1 MELDLEKATV
11 VPKLKDWKKTAL
23 VYKGIEISYFE
34 LIERIKAFSYLL
46 DIAPDE
52 KVVIISENCP
62 EWVCA
67 FFSIW
72 QRGGIVVPVDFMS
85 SPEEIEYI
93 LAEVEPSALFYS
105 DLTWTGVSKALEKLK
120 IKPQLYNLDRI
131 AFQEKL
137 ENHSVRSIHHTAVIL
152 YTSGTTGQ
160 PKGVMLSFKN
170 LISNIKAIE
179 KLGIAT
185 KEDVTVALL
194 PFHHAYPLMV
204 TLLVP
209 LHIGA
214 SIVFLEKLSSEELM
228 NVLKRHGVTILV
240 GVPRLYQLLQK
251 RIIERLTSSVLGR
264 VLFELSWW
272 IPEKFRKLL
281 FWKVHKA
288 FGGRLKLLVSG
299 GAKLPVDTAQDFHRL
314 GFKVIEGY
322 GLTETSPI
330 VSFNPPWKVK
340 LGSVGIPIEEVHVKI
355 DKDGE
360 VLVRGVNVMQGYY
373 KKPDE
378 TERAFVDGYL
388 ATGDLG
394 YMDED
399 GYLYITGRKKEV
411 IVLSGGKNV
420 NPEELENLMT
430 GMGDV
435 VKEVG
440 ILEANGLLN
449 ALIFPDMEK
458 VKERRIINLHE
469 YIKWSVIDKLNRSLP
484 EWKRITGFKLVDRE
498 LPKTRLGKIRR
509 FLLPKIYASTE
520 EKKEER
526 EEDRELLA
534 LSEWKVL
541 SNYIFKLS
549 GKVPTP
555 SDHIEIDL
563 GLDSLAKVELLSFI
577 ENSFGVSM
585 SEEELLDHI
594 VLRELIR
601 FILERK
607 EKAEFTYVDWGK
619 ILKESIPF
627 KLEDYPILLKAG
639 CMILRFI
646 FTLYNRIEVKG
657 INNLPNAPFILAPN
671 HASYLDGF
679 VLASALPYEITKLTY
694 FLGEEH
700 YFKNPITSIF
710 GKLAHVITVNLD
722 RKLKESLQ
730 KTAWALRI
738 GKVVVIF
745 PEGARTRDGKLLP
758 FKRGFA
764 ILSKELGVPVV
775 PVALVGTYQ
784 SLSLKDRFPKPKKIK
799 VVFGKPIYPDD
810 KTYDGITE
818 EVRAQVDTL
827 LKEELFKMK
836 V

>member
-1 MELDLEKATV
+1 MELDLERATV
-11 VPKLKDWKKTAL
+11 VPKLKDWKKTAII
-23 VYKGIEISYFE
+23 YKDVGISYSE
-34 LIERIKAFSYLL
+34 LIDRIKALSYLL

-52 KVVIISENCP
+52 KAVIVSENRP
-62 EWVCA
+62 EWVYA
-67 FFSIW
+67 FFSTW

-93 LAEVEPSALFYS
+93 LTEVEPSALFYS
-105 DLTWTGVSKALEKLK
+105 DLTWNNVSKVLEKLK
-120 IKPQLYNLDRI
+120 IEPHLYNLDRI
-131 AFQEKL
+131 VFQKKL
-137 ENHSVRSIHHTAVIL
+137 ENYSVRSIHSTAVIL

-170 LISNIKAIE
+170 LLSNIKAIE

-204 TLLVP
+204 TLLLP
-209 LHIGA
+209 LNIGA
-214 SIVFLEKLSSEELM
+214 SIVLLEKLSSEELM
-228 NVLKRHGVTILV
+228 NALKKHGVTILV

-251 RIIERLTSSVLGR
+251 RIMERVTSSLLGR

-272 IPEKFRKLL
+272 IPEKLRRLV

-288 FGGRLKLLVSG
+288 FGGRLRLLVSG
-299 GAKLPVDTAQDFHRL
+299 GAKLPLDTAQDFYRL

-340 LGSVGIPIEEVHVKI
+340 LGSVGVPIEEVHVKI
-355 DKDGE
+355 EKDGE

-373 KKPDE
+373 KKPEE
-378 TERAFVDGYL
+378 TERSFIDGYF

-399 GYLYITGRKKEV
+399 GYLYITGRKKEI

-420 NPEELENLMT
+420 NPEELENLMIS
-430 GMGDV
+430 MSEV

-440 ILEANGLLN
+440 VLEVNGFLN
-449 ALIFPDMEK
+449 AVIFPDLEK
-458 VKERRIINLHE
+458 VKEKGIVNLYE
-469 YIKWSVIDKLNRSLP
+469 YIKWNVIDRLNRSLP
-484 EWKRITGFKLVDRE
+484 DWKRITGFKLVDRE

-509 FLLPKIYASTE
+509 FLLPKVYASAE

-526 EEDRELLA
+526 DEDRELLA
-534 LSEWKVL
+534 LDEWRVL
-541 SNYIFKLS
+541 SDYIFKLS
-549 GKVPTP
+549 EKVPIP

-577 ENSFGVSM
+577 ESSFGVSM

-594 VLRELIR
+594 VLRDLIK

-607 EKAEFTYVDWGK
+607 EKAEFAYVDWGK

-627 KLEDYPILLKAG
+627 KIEDYPILFKAG
-639 CMILRFI
+639 RMILRLM
-646 FTLYNRIEVKG
+646 FTLYNRMEVKG
-657 INNLPNAPFILAPN
+657 VDNLPNAPFILAPN

-679 VLASALPYEITKLTY
+679 VLASALPYEIAKLTY

-700 YFKNPITSIF
+700 YFKNPITSLF
-710 GKLAHVITVNLD
+710 GRLAHVITVNLD

-730 KTAWALRI
+730 KTAWALRL
-738 GKVVVIF
+738 GRVVVIF

-784 SLSLKDRFPKPKKIK
+784 SLSLRDRFPKPEKIK
-799 VVFGKPIYPDD
+799 VVFGKPVYPYD
-810 KTYDGITE
+810 KTYDEITE
-818 EVRAQVDTL
+818 EVKAQVDNL
-827 LKEELFKMK
+827 LKSQS
-836 V
+836 

>member
-1 MELDLEKATV
+1 MELDLERATV
-11 VPKLKDWKKTAL
+11 VPKLKDWKKTAII
-23 VYKGIEISYFE
+23 YKDVGISYSE
-34 LIERIKAFSYLL
+34 LIDRIKALSYLL

-52 KVVIISENCP
+52 KAVIVSENRP
-62 EWVCA
+62 EWVYA
-67 FFSIW
+67 FFSTW

-93 LAEVEPSALFYS
+93 LTEVEPSALFYS
-105 DLTWTGVSKALEKLK
+105 DLTWNNVSKVLEKLK
-120 IKPQLYNLDRI
+120 IEPHLYNLDRI
-131 AFQEKL
+131 VFQKKL
-137 ENHSVRSIHHTAVIL
+137 ENYSVRSIHSTAVIL

-170 LISNIKAIE
+170 LLSNIKAIE

-204 TLLVP
+204 TLLLP
-209 LHIGA
+209 LNIGA
-214 SIVFLEKLSSEELM
+214 SIVLLEKLSSEELM
-228 NVLKRHGVTILV
+228 NALKKHGVTILV

-251 RIIERLTSSVLGR
+251 RIMERVTSSLLGR

-272 IPEKFRKLL
+272 IPEKLRRLV

-288 FGGRLKLLVSG
+288 FGGRLRLLVSG
-299 GAKLPVDTAQDFHRL
+299 GAKLPLDTAQDFYRL

-340 LGSVGIPIEEVHVKI
+340 LGSVGVPIEEVHVKI
-355 DKDGE
+355 EKDGE

-373 KKPDE
+373 KKPEE
-378 TERAFVDGYL
+378 TERSFIDGYF

-399 GYLYITGRKKEV
+399 GYLYITGRKKEI

-420 NPEELENLMT
+420 NPEELENLMIS
-430 GMGDV
+430 MSEV

-440 ILEANGLLN
+440 VLEVNGFLN
-449 ALIFPDMEK
+449 AVIFPDLEK
-458 VKERRIINLHE
+458 VKEKGIVNLYE
-469 YIKWSVIDKLNRSLP
+469 YIKWNVIDRLNRSLP
-484 EWKRITGFKLVDRE
+484 DWKRITGFKLVDRE

-509 FLLPKIYASTE
+509 FLLPKVYASAE

-526 EEDRELLA
+526 EEDRDLLA
-534 LSEWKVL
+534 LDEWRVL
-541 SNYIFKLS
+541 SDYIFKLS
-549 GKVPTP
+549 EKVPIP

-577 ENSFGVSM
+577 ESSFGVSM

-594 VLRELIR
+594 VLRDLIK

-607 EKAEFTYVDWGK
+607 EKAEFAYVDWGK

-627 KLEDYPILLKAG
+627 KIEDYPILFKAG
-639 CMILRFI
+639 RMILRLM
-646 FTLYNRIEVKG
+646 FTLYNRMEVKG
-657 INNLPNAPFILAPN
+657 VDNLPNAPFILAPN

-679 VLASALPYEITKLTY
+679 VLASALPYEIAKLTY

-700 YFKNPITSIF
+700 YFKNPITSLF
-710 GKLAHVITVNLD
+710 GRLAHVITVNLD

-730 KTAWALRI
+730 KTAWALRL
-738 GKVVVIF
+738 GRVVVIF

-784 SLSLKDRFPKPKKIK
+784 SLSLRDRFPKPEKIK
-799 VVFGKPIYPDD
+799 VVFGKPVYPYD
-810 KTYDGITE
+810 KTYDEITE
-818 EVRAQVDTL
+818 EVKAQVDNL
-827 LKEELFKMK
+827 LKSQS
-836 V
+836 